1 VNSYIRQ
8 KLNSHIQIMATI
20 PTYPSKNTLTGD
32 ELIVISDTANDTRTR
47 HATINSILTLMPGI
61 PCCSLQGGYNSGG
74 DVITSPGKEFFVD
87 TSGGDQ
93 FRVTGTMTKDGA
105 GPLSLLGDSTVNSNI
120 DGVDIGQTI
129 ERPITSSVFRATGV
143 GTFESDLNVL
153 ADTILGNNLS
163 VAGVTTMANLD
174 AADTSFQGTMTVGGL
189 AVSDATFH
197 DDLTV
202 LATGVFTTS
211 DAVITNAL
219 IDSSDIGTITPGLVF
234 GTNIANT
241 SGGDVRP
248 DDGKGLSVG
257 AVGGIGSVEA
267 VKSAD
272 NVFAHMDFSGTNPAV
287 APTTVY
293 FHGQEQFMFTDSS
306 NTGIGIAGGLVT
318 YSGLGNDIADI
329 NAAGP
334 KVAITKKWIEGPY
347 LGNRTV
353 DLGGFNGVYSNV
365 NALGINDATP
375 GVDGE
380 LFSVVG
386 KVKITDGSES
396 PGFFLQCDANGVGTW
411 TSVGAGALNLYTVNG
426 NISDPVRLVGVGSNQ
441 LSFNLDP
448 AGLVEIGGGTFKIDN
463 STTFNFE
470 PGVISA
476 GNIITSDAF
485 GNGTWQTPSN
495 FYQSDGTLAGNR
507 IVTGGGNSLTFINQ
521 SKFTIAQNNNPGD
534 EGFLVDVN
542 GTLGAG
548 TVVGQKILSDCD
560 VTNLD
565 SVYSVGN
572 TYGAIIAGGYPK
584 DLLRDSIGIKT
595 NSVIN
600 IGGAGDSIAVEAT
613 AAHAGS
619 GDAIGISVLS
629 SSTGL
634 GSAYIGKFQDGS
646 EGLNKVLTCID
657 AFGTTTW
664 QAPAA
669 PTSGTIYTSDGIITD
684 PLRIIDLDSNPLR
697 FDNVTGGIGV
707 GGDNVAGAQFS
718 CRAALGFLLPPL
730 LDAEIIALLPS
741 VATEGI
747 VVWADERAETKVC
760 TKPGTMGL
768 LSQPFLSQ
776 GVNAATTPYAV
787 PQTINFVYCDTSA
800 VNIDVNLASATTRTL
815 GAIIKV
821 KDGQG
826 SVAGTYNASVNNIVI
841 TPDGLET
848 IDGVNAAQT
857 IAVDGGYIELI
868 CDGSSNWW
876 IGTSRLT

>member
-1 VNSYIRQ
+1 
-8 KLNSHIQIMATI
+8 MATI
-20 PTYPSKNTLTGD
+20 PTYPSKTTLTGD

-74 DVITSPGKEFFVD
+74 DVITNPGKRIFFD
-87 TSGGDQ
+87 TSGGDE

-105 GPLSLLGDSTVNSNI
+105 GPLSLLGDGTANSNI
-120 DGVDIGQTI
+120 DGTRVGQTTPA
-129 ERPITSSVFRATGV
+129 PIKSTTFQATGSV
-143 GTFESDLNVL
+143 ICDTTIGVL
-153 ADTILGNNLS
+153 GIATLANDVVVHGS
-163 VAGVTTMANLD
+163 TTMVNLD
-174 AADTSFQGTMTVGGL
+174 AADTSFQGTMTVGGI
-189 AVSDATFH
+189 AASDATFH

-202 LATGVFTTS
+202 LGTGVFTTS
-211 DAVITNAL
+211 DAVITNAI

-272 NVFAHMDFSGTNPAV
+272 NAFAHMDFSGTNPAV

-318 YSGLGNDIADI
+318 YSGVGSDIADI

-353 DLGGFNGVYSNV
+353 DLGGFNFSYWDA
-365 NALGINDATP
+365 NAIGINDATP

-380 LFSVVG
+380 LFSING

-396 PGFFLQCDANGVGTW
+396 AGFFLSCDANGVGTW

-426 NISDPVRLVGVGSNQ
+426 NISDPVRLVGVGANQ

-448 AGLVEIGGGTFKIDN
+448 AGLVDISGGTFKIDN
-463 STTFNFE
+463 TTTFNFE

-476 GNIITSDAF
+476 GNIMTSDAF
-485 GNGTWQTPSN
+485 GNGTWQVPATP
-495 FYQSDGTLAGNR
+495 
-507 IVTGGGNSLTFINQ
+507 
-521 SKFTIAQNNNPGD
+521 
-534 EGFLVDVN
+534 
-542 GTLGAG
+542 
-548 TVVGQKILSDCD
+548 
-560 VTNLD
+560 
-565 SVYSVGN
+565 
-572 TYGAIIAGGYPK
+572 
-584 DLLRDSIGIKT
+584 
-595 NSVIN
+595 
-600 IGGAGDSIAVEAT
+600 
-613 AAHAGS
+613 
-619 GDAIGISVLS
+619 
-629 SSTGL
+629 
-634 GSAYIGKFQDGS
+634 
-646 EGLNKVLTCID
+646 
-657 AFGTTTW
+657 TT
-664 QAPAA
+664 
-669 PTSGTIYTSDGIITD
+669 GTIYTSDGT
-684 PLRIIDLDSNPLR
+684 LSGARIIDLDSNQLR
-697 FDNVTGGIGV
+697 FDNVDGGIGI
-707 GGDNVAGAQFS
+707 GGDNVGGAQLS
-718 CRAALGFLLPPL
+718 LRSTTQGFFLPTL
-730 LDAEIIALLPS
+730 TTAEVNALLPS
-741 VATEGI
+741 LTTEG
-747 VVWADERAETKVC
+747 TKIFNDDQHIEMMC
-760 TKPGTMGL
+760 CKPGNLALNT
-768 LSQPFLSQ
+768 QPFLSQ

-787 PQTINFVYCDTSA
+787 PQTINFIYCDTSA
-800 VNIDVNLASATTRTL
+800 VNLDINLASATTRAL
-815 GAIIKV
+815 GTIIKV
-821 KDGQG
+821 KDGTG